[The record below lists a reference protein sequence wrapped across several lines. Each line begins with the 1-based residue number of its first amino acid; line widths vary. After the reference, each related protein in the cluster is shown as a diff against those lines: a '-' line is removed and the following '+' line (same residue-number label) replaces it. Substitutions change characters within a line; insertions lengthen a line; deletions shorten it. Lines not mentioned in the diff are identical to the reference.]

1 MLKLIFTE
9 MSSLHSQHY
18 SAKVWN
24 QLDKVIFFIQ
34 QGCIKLIKLI
44 LVKTLI
50 MLQKILFQIKAFLK
64 NFLFN
69 KE

>member
-1 MLKLIFTE
+1 MLKILFTE

-34 QGCIKLIKLI
+34 QGCIKLIKSLSKDI
-44 LVKTLI
+44 NNAAKDFI
-50 MLQKILFQIKAFLK
+50 SNKIFFKLSIQ
-64 NFLFN
+64 
-69 KE
+69 